1 MDSLGRL
8 SYTETMTLYLQ
19 RQGRI
24 LYCVFD
30 YFYHSLD
37 KRKGIQNDSVVQLCH
52 VHKKQLDPGL
62 GIGMR
67 WSAWHAIL
75 FYLCVC
81 FSVGRWNDKL
91 LRM

>member
-24 LYCVFD
+24 LHYVFD

-62 GIGMR
+62 EDRHEMVIL
-67 WSAWHAIL
+67 ACHFIL
-75 FYLCVC
+75 FLCVFFC
-81 FSVGRWNDKL
+81 WSL
-91 LRM
+91 E